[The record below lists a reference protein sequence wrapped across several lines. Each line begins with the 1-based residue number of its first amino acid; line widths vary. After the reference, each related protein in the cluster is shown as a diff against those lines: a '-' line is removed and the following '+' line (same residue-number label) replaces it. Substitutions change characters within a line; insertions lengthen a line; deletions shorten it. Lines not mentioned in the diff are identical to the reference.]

1 MTPLVW
7 KLTVD
12 SSEALA
18 QVKQFAAEATALSR
32 AAPPITLR
40 MDASAAVSAQQQAEA
55 AAAKTAAA
63 AERAAERAAVAAEKA
78 AARETAA
85 AEKAA
90 RASEAAMD
98 REVNAELRAAERQIA
113 ADERRAASA
122 EKTRL
127 REETAAIRA
136 AERAAAANEKAR
148 LREEA
153 AATRAAER
161 EAAAAEKAAAREVA
175 AQERKAKAA
184 ERATVQLQQMAA
196 VTPKQQ
202 ALAAYEAEIAA
213 IKRLEIESGN
223 ARLAEEARAAAQ
235 TRLNQRLATQSG
247 QATASIGA
255 QRAAIGQMGMQLSDV
270 ASQLTTGTNPLTILI
285 QQGPQVQQ
293 AFNMGGGAANVL
305 KGALADLN
313 PAVVLLGASVIAL
326 GTAYF
331 AANRETQ
338 RTLDQRQFEH
348 ELTLSL
354 IPGIRKLEDAKIKE
368 AVATGVL
375 TESEGAL
382 STARLTAQRAV
393 LDYAEAQKKQK
404 DGINEQIASAEKWL
418 SLQHQLIRAG
428 VALIDVTVM
437 AGNTVSRIAKGET
450 LAHVIESDTTAIDGL
465 MNSVTGLSDTVD
477 DGKAKLQALSDA
489 EIENAKNAKA
499 AAEADA
505 KAAAAKASHAKA
517 AKELQDWLRR
527 LNEAMAEEN
536 RQAEQSEKAWTA
548 AEASL
553 QEVARAAGDKGRAE
567 LGASEKAVM
576 AMEAEIR
583 KAQKLRDTM
592 LSVGTTNEA
601 RETALQE
608 YANTAEAIEA
618 GLQRELTMIRQEAED
633 KGLKLRLETAKKQK
647 AILEAGARDHK
658 AWADA
663 NRKADTEATKSLLE
677 STGRIAQ
684 LVLDK
689 ESEAATQAITKVN
702 KLHELLQGLSTET
715 VDTAT
720 LSGKALVK
728 AYKSGQVAAEDLSA
742 AQRSELEKT
751 LAMQE
756 KAAKKEA
763 KTKKEAALQAWEINQ
778 ATAIA
783 GATIQ
788 GIQAVVNA
796 LATVPYP
803 AAPFVA
809 AAAGT
814 AAAVQVAEIASA
826 KPPSFRAGGVISDAA
841 PSAGASLPDVRMIAA
856 ELGESINT
864 RRGTQNLGGEEGV
877 RRNNAGMPIQPSVT
891 VLKLRHETLDRVF
904 SELKGRPSSVRSS
917 LARHRSSTNPY
928 IGRG

>member
-7 KLTVD
+7 SLTVD
-12 SSEALA
+12 YTQALQQVNAFIAKASE
-18 QVKQFAAEATALSR
+18 LSR
-32 AAPPITLR
+32 AAKPVQVTVDTSGYER
-40 MDASAAVSAQQQAEA
+40 AQQTVETASARAAAASERASAREQAAADRAAKAAEA
-55 AAAKTAAA
+55 AAA
-63 AERAAERAAVAAEKA
+63 
-78 AARETAA
+78 RE
-85 AEKAA
+85 
-90 RASEAAMD
+90 
-98 REVNAELRAAERQIA
+98 I
-113 ADERRAASA
+113 
-122 EKTRL
+122 
-127 REETAAIRA
+127 
-136 AERAAAANEKAR
+136 
-148 LREEA
+148 
-153 AATRAAER
+153 
-161 EAAAAEKAAAREVA
+161 A

-255 QRAAIGQMGMQLSDV
+255 QRAAVDQFGMQLSDV
-270 ASQLTTGTNPLTILI
+270 ASQLSTGTSPFTILI

-293 AFNMGGGAANVL
+293 ALQMGGGAANLL
-305 KGALADLN
+305 KGALAALN
-313 PAVVLLGASVIAL
+313 PAVVLLGASVVAL
-326 GTAYF
+326 GTAYY

-348 ELTLSL
+348 EVTLSL

-505 KAAAAKASHAKA
+505 KAAAAKASHAKS
-517 AKELQDWLRR
+517 AKDLDDWLRR
-527 LNEAMAEEN
+527 INQAMQEEN
-536 RQAEQSEKAWTA
+536 GLAEANEKAYNAAINGIDDVADAAKQRARREKTASEQIVADYEAQIQKIRQLKREAQNASVGPASDDAAKKAADAEYDAEKAMRARLSELRANAALEGLALQNKTA
-548 AEASL
+548 AEQAEILKKGEKDQKEAAASL
-553 QEVARAAGDKGRAE
+553 RNDMANLATQYSGLLNSLLSQNLNAE
-567 LGASEKAVM
+567 
-576 AMEAEIR
+576 
-583 KAQKLRDTM
+583 
-592 LSVGTTNEA
+592 
-601 RETALQE
+601 
-608 YANTAEAIEA
+608 
-618 GLQRELTMIRQEAED
+618 
-633 KGLKLRLETAKKQK
+633 
-647 AILEAGARDHK
+647 
-658 AWADA
+658 
-663 NRKADTEATKSLLE
+663 TEAANKAYE
-677 STGRIAQ
+677 KVGR
-684 LVLDK
+684 
-689 ESEAATQAITKVN
+689 
-702 KLHELLQGLSTET
+702 LQDLMKDLSTET
-715 VDTAT
+715 VDAAG

-728 AYKSGQVAAEDLSA
+728 AYKTGKVAADDLSES
-742 AQRSELEKT
+742 QRQRLEKT
-751 LAMQE
+751 LEEEE
-756 KAAKKEA
+756 KAAKKQA
-763 KTKKEAALQAWEINQ
+763 AMHKEAAMNSWRVTQALSL
-778 ATAIA
+778 ATAIV
-783 GATIQ
+783 Q
-788 GIQAVVNA
+788 GSVAVVNA
-796 LATVPYP
+796 LATPP
-803 AAPFVA
+803 LNPFVVA
-809 AAAGT
+809 ATVAATG
-814 AAAVQVAEIASA
+814 VEVATIASA

-877 RRNNAGMPIQPSVT
+877 RRNNAGMPIQPPT
-891 VLKLRHETLDRVF
+891 FILKYGHQVMDRGV
-904 SELKGRPSSVRSS
+904 SDLLKRPSKTRSL
-917 LARHRSSTNPY
+917 LARNHISTNPY